1 MAANLKIDASSLFLF
16 LFLLLL
22 PVICFTYG
30 FVFFALFCS
39 FLFLSSTGN
48 VIFANV
54 EEIMIPADGFEY
66 LHLGISFLNNSTI
79 SVFLIR
85 TD

>member
-1 MAANLKIDASSLFLF
+1 MPVNLKIDASSLFLF

-22 PVICFTYG
+22 PVSCFTYG
-30 FVFFALFCS
+30 FVFFALFCF
-39 FLFLSSTGN
+39 FLFLSSKGN
-48 VIFANV
+48 MIFANV

-79 SVFLIR
+79 SVFFIR